1 MKKQYAYIQS
11 VENSGKRTSAGSQYF
26 QVVTED
32 SSVFFFTESDMKK
45 AKSRAEKNTEDQ
57 KLCNVT
63 FVDLDK
69 KDTRKSVTLGE
80 ALGKLLIPW
89 KW

>member
-11 VENSGKRTSAGSQYF
+11 VENSGKRTSAGLKYF

-32 SSVFFFTESDMKK
+32 SSVFFFTENDMKK

-69 KDTRKSVTLGE
+69 KDVRKKVTIGE

-89 KW
+89 RW